1 MANTER
7 LERLKNLL
15 IKSNGIGIK
24 ELAKILDVTEMTVR
38 RDLKS
43 LLETGD
49 AVIVRGVA
57 VYRPKA
63 VSVEA
68 QVYSIENQ
76 KKVMKEEKERIGK
89 KAAELLVVGDVVFLD
104 VGTTVEKLVL
114 SMEDNMQITAMC
126 FAANTLFQLQKKN
139 ISQIIMGGGYY
150 HPSSTVFESEA
161 IIPIMNG
168 LRATKAFIA
177 PAAVDMDLGLT
188 CSVPYDKT
196 IKELEIKNS
205 QKVIALITSNKFG
218 KVKST
223 QFGTWNDVD
232 VVITDKGI
240 PKEWVDFLK
249 DREIELFI
257 V

>member
-68 QVYSIENQ
+68 QVYSIEDQ

-89 KAAELLVVGDVVFLD
+89 KATELLVVGDVVFLD
-104 VGTTVEKLVL
+104 VGTTVERLVL

>member
-1 MANTER
+1 MANKER

-68 QVYSIENQ
+68 QVYSIEDQ
-76 KKVMKEEKERIGK
+76 KKVMEEEKEGIGK

-240 PKEWVDFLK
+240 PKEWVDFFK

>member
-7 LERLKNLL
+7 LEKLKNLL

-68 QVYSIENQ
+68 QVYSIEDQ
-76 KKVMKEEKERIGK
+76 KKVMEEEKEGIGK
-89 KAAELLVVGDVVFLD
+89 KADELLVVGDVVFLD

>member
-68 QVYSIENQ
+68 QVYSIEDQ
-76 KKVMKEEKERIGK
+76 KKVMEEEKERIGK
-89 KAAELLVVGDVVFLD
+89 KATELLVVGDVVFLD

>member
-68 QVYSIENQ
+68 QVYSIEDQ
-76 KKVMKEEKERIGK
+76 KKVMEEEKEGIGK

-177 PAAVDMDLGLT
+177 TAAVDMDLGLT

-240 PKEWVDFLK
+240 PKEWVDFFK

>member
-68 QVYSIENQ
+68 QVYSIEDQ

-89 KAAELLVVGDVVFLD
+89 NAAELLVVGDVVFLD

-240 PKEWVDFLK
+240 PKEWVDFFK

>member
-68 QVYSIENQ
+68 QVYSIEDQ

-249 DREIELFI
+249 EREIELFI

>member
-68 QVYSIENQ
+68 QVYSIEDQ
-76 KKVMKEEKERIGK
+76 KKVMEEEKEGIGK

-205 QKVIALITSNKFG
+205 QKMIALITSNKFG

>member
-68 QVYSIENQ
+68 QVYSIEDQ
-76 KKVMKEEKERIGK
+76 KKVMEEEKERIGK

-240 PKEWVDFLK
+240 PKEWVDFFK
-249 DREIELFI
+249 DRDIELFI

>member
-7 LERLKNLL
+7 LERMNNLL

-24 ELAKILDVTEMTVR
+24 ELAKILDLTEMTVR

-68 QVYSIENQ
+68 QVYSIEDQ
-76 KKVMKEEKERIGK
+76 KKVMEEEKEGIGK

-205 QKVIALITSNKFG
+205 QKMIALITSNKFG

-240 PKEWVDFLK
+240 PKEWVDFFK

>member
-68 QVYSIENQ
+68 QVYSIEDQ
-76 KKVMKEEKERIGK
+76 KKVMEEEKEGIGK

>member
-7 LERLKNLL
+7 LEKLKNLL

-68 QVYSIENQ
+68 QVYSIEDQ
-76 KKVMKEEKERIGK
+76 KKVMEEEKEGIGK

-139 ISQIIMGGGYY
+139 IGQIIMGGGYY

-223 QFGTWNDVD
+223 
-232 VVITDKGI
+232 
-240 PKEWVDFLK
+240 
-249 DREIELFI
+249 
-257 V
+257 

>member
-68 QVYSIENQ
+68 QVYSIEDQ
-76 KKVMKEEKERIGK
+76 KKVMEEEKERIGK

-205 QKVIALITSNKFG
+205 QKVIALITSNKYG

-240 PKEWVDFLK
+240 PKEWVDFFK

>member
-68 QVYSIENQ
+68 QVYSIEDQ
-76 KKVMKEEKERIGK
+76 KKVMEEEKEGIGK

-126 FAANTLFQLQKKN
+126 FAANTLLQLQKKN

-240 PKEWVDFLK
+240 PKEWVDFFK
-249 DREIELFI
+249 DRDIELFI

>member
-68 QVYSIENQ
+68 QVYSIEDQ
-76 KKVMKEEKERIGK
+76 KKIMEEEKEVIGK

-177 PAAVDMDLGLT
+177 PTAVDMDLGLT

>member
-43 LLETGD
+43 ILETGD

-68 QVYSIENQ
+68 QVYSIEDQ
-76 KKVMKEEKERIGK
+76 KKVMEEEKEGIGK

>member
-7 LERLKNLL
+7 LEKLKDILL
-15 IKSNGIGIK
+15 KSNGVGIK
-24 ELAKILDVTEMTVR
+24 ELAKELNVTEMTVR
-38 RDLKS
+38 RDIRS
-43 LLETGD
+43 LMEIGD

-68 QVYSIENQ
+68 QVYSIEDE
-76 KKVMKEEKERIGK
+76 KKVMRDEKERIGK
-89 KAAELLVVGDVVFLD
+89 KASEMLEVGDVVFLD
-104 VGTTVEKLVL
+104 VGTTLER
-114 SMEDNMQITAMC
+114 MAGFIEENMQITAMC

-161 IIPIMNG
+161 MVPIMNG

-177 PAAVDMDLGLT
+177 PAAVDMKLGLT

-205 QKVIALITSNKFG
+205 QKRILLITSNKFG
-218 KVKST
+218 KVKPT
-223 QFGTWNDVD
+223 LFGTWDQVD
-232 VVITDKGI
+232 SVITDTGIPEEWISFFKGKGI
-240 PKEWVDFLK
+240 
-249 DREIELFI
+249 ELII

>member
-68 QVYSIENQ
+68 QVYSIEDQ

-89 KAAELLVVGDVVFLD
+89 KAAELFVVGDVVFLD

>member
-68 QVYSIENQ
+68 QVYSIEDQ
-76 KKVMKEEKERIGK
+76 KKVMEEEKEEIGK

-205 QKVIALITSNKFG
+205 QKVIALITSNKYG

-240 PKEWVDFLK
+240 PKEWVDFFK
-249 DREIELFI
+249 NREIELFI

>member
-68 QVYSIENQ
+68 QVYSIEDQ
-76 KKVMKEEKERIGK
+76 KKVMEEEKEVIGK

-177 PAAVDMDLGLT
+177 PAALDMDLGLT

-240 PKEWVDFLK
+240 PKEWVDFFK

>member
-1 MANTER
+1 MANIER
-7 LERLKNLL
+7 LENLKSILL
-15 IKSNGIGIK
+15 KSNGVGIK
-24 ELAKILDVTEMTVR
+24 ELAKELRVTEMTVR

-43 LLETGD
+43 LMETGD

-68 QVYSIENQ
+68 QVYSIEDE
-76 KKVMKEEKERIGK
+76 KRIMGEEKERIGK
-89 KAAELLVVGDVVFLD
+89 KAAEMLEVGDVIFLD
-104 VGTTVEKLVL
+104 VGTTLERMA
-114 SMEDNMQITAMC
+114 SSIEENMQITAVC
-126 FAANTLFQLQKKN
+126 FAANTLVQLQKKN

-161 IIPIMNG
+161 MLPIMNG

-177 PAAVDMDLGLT
+177 PAAVDKSLGLT

-205 QKVIALITSNKFG
+205 QKRILLITSNKFG

-223 QFGTWNDVD
+223 MFGTWDKVD
-232 VVITDKGI
+232 CVITDDKIPSDWIDFFKEKG
-240 PKEWVDFLK
+240 
-249 DREIELFI
+249 IELFI

>member
-68 QVYSIENQ
+68 QVYSIEDQ

-139 ISQIIMGGGYY
+139 ISQIIIGGGYY

>member
-57 VYRPKA
+57 IYRPKA

-68 QVYSIENQ
+68 QVYSIEDQ
-76 KKVMKEEKERIGK
+76 KKVMEEEKERIGK

-240 PKEWVDFLK
+240 PKEWVDFFK

>member
-7 LERLKNLL
+7 LEKLKSIL
-15 IKSNGIGIK
+15 IKSNGVGIK
-24 ELAKILDVTEMTVR
+24 ELSKELGVTEMTVR

-43 LLETGD
+43 LMETGD

-68 QVYSIENQ
+68 QVYSIEDE
-76 KKVMKEEKERIGK
+76 KKVMREEKERIGK
-89 KAAELLVVGDVVFLD
+89 KAAETLEVGDVIFLD
-104 VGTTVEKLVL
+104 VGTTLEKMASLI
-114 SMEDNMQITAMC
+114 SDNMQITAMC
-126 FAANTLFQLQKKN
+126 FAANTHFQLQKKN

-161 IIPIMNG
+161 MLPIMNG

-177 PAAVDMDLGLT
+177 PAAVDMALGLT

-205 QKVIALITSNKFG
+205 QKRILLITSNKFG

-223 QFGTWNDVD
+223 LFGTWDQVD
-232 VVITDKGI
+232 AVITDKGI
-240 PKEWVDFLK
+240 TEDWISFFKEK
-249 DREIELFI
+249 EIELFI

>member
-68 QVYSIENQ
+68 QVYSIEDQ
-76 KKVMKEEKERIGK
+76 KKVMEEEKEKIGK
-89 KAAELLVVGDVVFLD
+89 KATELLVVGDVVFLD

>member
-68 QVYSIENQ
+68 QVYSIEDQ

-89 KAAELLVVGDVVFLD
+89 KATELLVVGDVVFLD

-205 QKVIALITSNKFG
+205 QKVIALITSNKYG

>member
-7 LERLKNLL
+7 LEKLKNLL

-68 QVYSIENQ
+68 QVYSIEDQ

-240 PKEWVDFLK
+240 PKEWVDFFK

>member
-24 ELAKILDVTEMTVR
+24 ELAKILDVTEMTIR

-68 QVYSIENQ
+68 QVYSIEDQ
-76 KKVMKEEKERIGK
+76 KKVMEEEKEGIGK
-89 KAAELLVVGDVVFLD
+89 KATELLVVGDVVFLD

-232 VVITDKGI
+232 AVITDKGI

>member
-68 QVYSIENQ
+68 QVYSIEDQ

-89 KAAELLVVGDVVFLD
+89 KATELLVVGDVVFLD

-240 PKEWVDFLK
+240 PKEWVDFFK
-249 DREIELFI
+249 NREIELFI

>member
-24 ELAKILDVTEMTVR
+24 ELAKILDVTEMTIR

-68 QVYSIENQ
+68 QVYSIEDQ
-76 KKVMKEEKERIGK
+76 KKVMEEEKEGIGK

>member
-7 LERLKNLL
+7 LETLKEILL
-15 IKSNGIGIK
+15 KSNGVGIK
-24 ELAKILDVTEMTVR
+24 ELAKELNVTEMTVR
-38 RDLKS
+38 RDLKP
-43 LLETGD
+43 LMDTGD
-49 AVIVRGVA
+49 AVIVKGVA

-68 QVYSIENQ
+68 QVYSIEGE
-76 KKVMKEEKERIGK
+76 KKVMKDEKERIGK
-89 KAAELLVVGDVVFLD
+89 KAVELLEMGDVIFLD
-104 VGTTVEKLVL
+104 VGTTLEKMA
-114 SMEDNMQITAMC
+114 SFIEENMQITAMC
-126 FAANTLFQLQKKN
+126 FAANTLFQLQRKN

-161 IIPIMNG
+161 MIPIMNG

-177 PAAVDMDLGLT
+177 PAAVDMNLGLT
-188 CSVPYDKT
+188 CSALYDKT

-205 QKVIALITSNKFG
+205 QKRILLITSNKFG

-223 QFGTWNDVD
+223 LFGTWDQVD
-232 VVITDKGI
+232 AVITDSGITQQWISFFKEKG
-240 PKEWVDFLK
+240 
-249 DREIELFI
+249 IELFI

>member
-68 QVYSIENQ
+68 QVYSIEDQ

-89 KAAELLVVGDVVFLD
+89 KATELLVVGDVVFLD

-240 PKEWVDFLK
+240 PKEWVDFFK

>member
-24 ELAKILDVTEMTVR
+24 ELAKILDVTEMTIR

-68 QVYSIENQ
+68 QVYSIEDQ
-76 KKVMKEEKERIGK
+76 KKVMEEEKEEIGK

-240 PKEWVDFLK
+240 PKEWVDFFK

>member
-68 QVYSIENQ
+68 QVYSIEDQ
-76 KKVMKEEKERIGK
+76 KKVMEEEKEVIGK

-240 PKEWVDFLK
+240 PKEWVDFFK

>member
-7 LERLKNLL
+7 LEKLKNLL

-68 QVYSIENQ
+68 QVYSIEDQ
-76 KKVMKEEKERIGK
+76 KKVMEEEKERIGK

-240 PKEWVDFLK
+240 PKEWVDFFK

>member
-68 QVYSIENQ
+68 QVYSIEDQ
-76 KKVMKEEKERIGK
+76 KKVMEEEKEGIGK

-223 QFGTWNDVD
+223 QFGTWNGVD

-240 PKEWVDFLK
+240 PKEWVDFFK
-249 DREIELFI
+249 DRDIELFI

>member
-68 QVYSIENQ
+68 QVYSIEDQ
-76 KKVMKEEKERIGK
+76 KKVMEEEKEVIGK

-196 IKELEIKNS
+196 IKELEIMNS

-232 VVITDKGI
+232 MVITDKGI
-240 PKEWVDFLK
+240 PKEWVDFFK

>member
-68 QVYSIENQ
+68 QVYSIEDQ

-89 KAAELLVVGDVVFLD
+89 KAVELLVVGDVVFLD

-240 PKEWVDFLK
+240 PKEWVDFFK